1 MFSANACRAR
11 YSQLMSGTARIPCG
25 IDDDPDARFAE
36 LEEFRLSREAA
47 RDKEA
52 DERETQEAMEKRVRD
67 AARIESAQKAE
78 ETANKRATIEQEKAN
93 RALQRAAA
101 AQLRSQ
107 KAAEIQKAKV
117 ERNAQIQKAASA
129 PKKAASA
136 PKKAASAPKKAAS
149 APKKQPTAHATA
161 GPSKPPTRKATA
173 AAKIKQDPEPVDPRS
188 YLNTIDLISMCAD
201 RGLTAKNTTKKELLA
216 TLIDADMEY
225 THDELRRMCKAKGII
240 PSGTKTVMRYQ
251 LAMNAAQMHASYQAA
266 LKTVGEDEGE
276 DEDDMI
282 VDAE

>member
-1 MFSANACRAR
+1 MRRINKDSMFSANACRAR

-25 IDDDPDARFAE
+25 VDDDPDARYAE
-36 LEEFRLSREAA
+36 LEEFRRSREAA

-52 DERETQEAMEKRVRD
+52 ETRETQEAMEKRVKD

-101 AQLRSQ
+101 AQLRMQ

-117 ERNAQIQKAASA
+117 ERNAQIKKAAFA
-129 PKKAASA
+129 PKKTAST
-136 PKKAASAPKKAAS
+136 
-149 APKKQPTAHATA
+149 PKKQPTAYAAA
-161 GPSKPPTRKATA
+161 GLSKPSTRKAAA

-216 TLIDADMEY
+216 TLNDADMEY
-225 THDELRRMCKAKGII
+225 THDELRRMCKAKGIM

-266 LKTVGEDEGE
+266 LKTAGEGEGE
-276 DEDDMI
+276 DEDEDDMV

>member
-1 MFSANACRAR
+1 MRRINKDSMLSANACRAR

-25 IDDDPDARFAE
+25 VDDDPDARYAE

-117 ERNAQIQKAASA
+117 ERNAQI
-129 PKKAASA
+129 
-136 PKKAASAPKKAAS
+136 KKAAS

-161 GPSKPPTRKATA
+161 GPSKPSTRKAAA

-201 RGLTAKNTTKKELLA
+201 RGLTVKNNTKKELLA
-216 TLIDADMEY
+216 TLNDADMEY

-251 LAMNAAQMHASYQAA
+251 LAMNAAQMNASYQAA
-266 LKTVGEDEGE
+266 LKTAGEGEGE
-276 DEDDMI
+276 DEDDMV